1 MWNCRESASGW
12 LSSVQE
18 ICLGETGRVWGGA
31 LGCHHQPPPP
41 SSSHQQRKR
50 RRGEESRGSH
60 AHASI
65 SIHGHVSAFS
75 KQAKQYQS
83 IRVVIHC
90 VDLAFISICQIDHP
104 ILWLQPSVFSIWPK
118 WSANGH
124 DGHYQTGWTHLDRRY
139 DVTRCIAGEGG
150 WPTQSD
156 RLSLPLSGNGN
167 ESQGAPNS
175 HLILYCLEPAILHIQ
190 YASTP
195 DCSHNSKT
203 SKSVDSLSKC
213 CCCRRSSCGHCL
225 RPSLRSELTEAK
237 NVKVCSSPLL
247 LFSWGLWHPGPFSRA
262 VPTDSLTIFGNSTK
276 LDGGGY
282 LTRWVGGGESEEWCG
297 QREKTTAVIN
307 DTPQGRG
314 QDTSWDERQEV
325 DE

>member
-1 MWNCRESASGW
+1 MLNCQQRFCNQTHKADWIGCNCILTQTHTFLRTAHQRHLLFFLTEGKMKIKVMQEGKCKKDKRYQMMSEVRVFDWRYDNQNSMVMFWCEIEDSPPVGGWAVCRRSALVRLAGFEVARWAATTSH
-12 LSSVQE
+12 
-18 ICLGETGRVWGGA
+18 R
-31 LGCHHQPPPP
+31 HH
-41 SSSHQQRKR
+41 HRAQQRKR

-83 IRVVIHC
+83 IRVAIHC

-124 DGHYQTGWTHLDRRY
+124 DGHYQTGWTYLDRRY

-203 SKSVDSLSKC
+203 
-213 CCCRRSSCGHCL
+213 
-225 RPSLRSELTEAK
+225 
-237 NVKVCSSPLL
+237 
-247 LFSWGLWHPGPFSRA
+247 
-262 VPTDSLTIFGNSTK
+262 
-276 LDGGGY
+276 
-282 LTRWVGGGESEEWCG
+282 
-297 QREKTTAVIN
+297 
-307 DTPQGRG
+307 
-314 QDTSWDERQEV
+314 
-325 DE
+325 